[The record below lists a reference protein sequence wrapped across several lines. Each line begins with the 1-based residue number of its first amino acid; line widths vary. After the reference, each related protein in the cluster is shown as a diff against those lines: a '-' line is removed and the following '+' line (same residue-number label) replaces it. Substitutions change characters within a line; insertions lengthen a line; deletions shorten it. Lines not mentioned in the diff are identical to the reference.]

1 MTQKYVPVRSECDTL
16 CVAGEANCSGWSAWR
31 QRVSVSGE
39 EEERMASSTG
49 TKTMTTRARNTHSVG
64 HQRGAARQSAAR
76 QTSRGANHAAVCRE
90 AEVVQFSPRGAHG
103 PARVHGGSRPA
114 DEWWNDTRGVK
125 RLWSEERGPQQER
138 EAAADGRAK
147 NGAGEQHHAGR
158 QLKRA
163 TAGSKT
169 SP

>member
-1 MTQKYVPVRSECDTL
+1 
-16 CVAGEANCSGWSAWR
+16 
-31 QRVSVSGE
+31 VSVSGE

-76 QTSRGANHAAVCRE
+76 QTSRGQTTHNAVCRE